1 MTNEKEKWTLANKSL
16 LERSEIS
23 WNEFM
28 DLQNQYRGMA
38 AGNYNNRTKN
48 MKQLSN
54 EWLKQQMMDKQRIK
68 QINQKYG
75 KYQIIRFRKIN
86 F

>member
-1 MTNEKEKWTLANKSL
+1 LTNEKEKWTLANKSL